1 MCRLVAGTAFGD
13 LEDAFAESM
22 HNGEGQDFLVYH
34 SQTPVS
40 IGSFFIISVTH
51 DSLGPNLPSVQ

>member
-34 SQTPVS
+34 SHTPVS
-40 IGSFFIISVTH
+40 IVSFFIISVTH
-51 DSLGPNLPSVQ
+51 N